1 MKKWMMD
8 ALFLVYVIVILPV
21 LSLFYF
27 AYTFTNLEMIFVI
40 IGAIVFYLIFIP
52 YPVYWY
58 LKNRIFI

>member
-8 ALFLVYVIVILPV
+8 IVFLLYVIVVLPFI
-21 LSLFYF
+21 SLLFF
-27 AYTFTNLEMIFVI
+27 AYTLTNFEIMF
-40 IGAIVFYLIFIP
+40 AIAGGVVFYLIFIP